1 MFFRLNNKKTS
12 KKASLLCF
20 SSLEFVLPL
29 AHLVLFRGSSSHRV
43 VILQSQKLIMILHRF
58 ACFHQEGNRGGAA
71 KGMITGR
78 GENPRKPQ
86 IFDRNNRQKHFSV
99 SVSLSLLS
107 TQYARVNAAKIRVG
121 SLAPPTPTLSRHA
134 LIVRAA
140 HRLLWRP
147 TAERTLVFVLL
158 CCYRDSV
165 LIIHCIESSSL
176 VLSFGFF
183 FFSVRFSSAFSVCH
197 FQLIW
202 FFCFFFL
209 NKPFQFVCSV

>member
-1 MFFRLNNKKTS
+1 MIFRLNNKKTS

-78 GENPRKPQ
+78 GGGNPRKPQ

-183 FFSVRFSSAFSVCH
+183 CFLFFFSVRFSSAFSFSVCH

-202 FFCFFFL
+202 FFCFFF
-209 NKPFQFVCSV
+209 